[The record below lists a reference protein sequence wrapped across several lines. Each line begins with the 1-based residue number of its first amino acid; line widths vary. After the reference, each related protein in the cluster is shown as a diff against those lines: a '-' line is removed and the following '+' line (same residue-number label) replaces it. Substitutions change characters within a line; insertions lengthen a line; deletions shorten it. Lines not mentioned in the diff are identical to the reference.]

1 VPRPKLVAR
10 KERWIRVDLDRQTLT
25 AYEGDT
31 PVFATLVSSGV
42 AEHATPTGLFRVHAK
57 HVATTMD
64 DFAADGAYSIEDV
77 PWTMYFM
84 GSYAL
89 HAAFWHERFGNPRSH
104 GCVNLSPRDARWLFF
119 WSLPEL
125 PSGWHGVLAA
135 VGKGTSVLV
144 DTGVAYPVEQ
154 GG

>member
-1 VPRPKLVAR
+1 
-10 KERWIRVDLDRQTLT
+10 VDLDRQTLT

-42 AEHATPTGLFRVHAK
+42 PDHATPLGLYRLHAK
-57 HVATTMD
+57 HVATTMAD
-64 DFAADGAYSIEDV
+64 DLAADGPYSIEDV
-77 PWTMYFM
+77 PWTMYFL

-89 HAAFWHERFGNPRSH
+89 HAAFWHDRFGLQRSH

-119 WSLPEL
+119 WTLPEL
-125 PSGWHGVLAA
+125 PSAWHGVLAG
-135 VGKGTSVLV
+135 VGQGTSVSI
-144 DTGVAYPVEQ
+144 DTGVEFPLEQ